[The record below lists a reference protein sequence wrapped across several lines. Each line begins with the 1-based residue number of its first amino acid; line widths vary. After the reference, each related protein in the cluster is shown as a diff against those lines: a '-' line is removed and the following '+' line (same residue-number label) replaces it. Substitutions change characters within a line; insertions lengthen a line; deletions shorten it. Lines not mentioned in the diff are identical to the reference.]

1 MNSNRK
7 VLNVQGREK
16 VAGSCGLSCYDAMT
30 ISHVGCVSA
39 VSGKSHTASSTRE
52 AKRVPWAFWGPS
64 APLAS
69 PVPVSFFFSW

>member
-7 VLNVQGREK
+7 ALHVQGREK
-16 VAGSCGLSCYDAMT
+16 VAGSCGPSCYAMT
-30 ISHVGCVSA
+30 ISHVGCVST
-39 VSGKSHTASSTRE
+39 VSRKTHTASSTRG

-64 APLAS
+64 APLAN